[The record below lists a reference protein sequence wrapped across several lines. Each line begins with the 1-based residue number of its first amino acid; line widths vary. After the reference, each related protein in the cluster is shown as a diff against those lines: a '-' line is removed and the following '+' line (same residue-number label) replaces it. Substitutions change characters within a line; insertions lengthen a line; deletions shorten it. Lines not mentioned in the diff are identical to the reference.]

1 MNKIKR
7 IMNKWIRIFNDVKL
21 KYKLAIVYILV
32 VIIPFFLFFTIL
44 DARVK
49 NLLMTN
55 LEFSA
60 SNGFEQTFTLL
71 SYKMHNIE
79 KAVTTIATNDTIREI
94 ISKDPTD
101 ISIGMQLVDMTKMRQ
116 FIENFENKYDITK
129 IRLYVNEDYIYS
141 NENIN
146 FFSIDSIQNTKWYQY
161 IIENKKNNYFLPSHY
176 LENPDE
182 ENLAL
187 VKVILNPNDYRIIES
202 IVRADFNKQ
211 DMLDTISN
219 AKALENSIV
228 MIYNNDKELVLTP
241 DYELLNKYNISIGQL
256 YNYPSN
262 GNKFSTL
269 NQGSDT
275 FLIQTRNI
283 NNSDWY
289 LASIIPK
296 NEIIKK
302 VTSQYNSLWLILISV
317 LLLIY
322 VFINLISLTITNR
335 IHKLIY
341 NIKEINNGYFHEIQ
355 GEDSKDEI
363 GVLTRNYNYMVN
375 RLNHLMEEKYKSG
388 QQLKMSELKALQA
401 QINPH
406 FLYNTLEMINW
417 LVKRDRTEDII
428 TVTTALSNLYKISL
442 NRGEDLISI
451 RDELLHVES
460 YIKIQNMRFNNKLN
474 YITEIDES
482 LLEYNIPKLILQPIV
497 ENSIFHGILEKD
509 DQCGT
514 IMIKLYSPME
524 DFICLEVR
532 DDGVGIPED
541 KLDTLLSTKESPGK
555 EGSQYGL
562 KNIYM
567 RLKLMSDDN
576 NLVFT
581 SQVGKGTTV
590 KVLIKKL
597 TAFSK

>member
-1 MNKIKR
+1 MQGAIAVLNLLIAEDERFTREGLYYEIDWNSLGIGQVKLAENGLKALNIMDTFIPDILLADVRMPKMNGIDLAYRVKTINPDCSVIFMSGYSDKEYLLSAIEINALNYVEKPLNIDEVIQSLKKAVEAQYNIMKKNHYIESELANKLSYRGIHNQKDVVSYSKFIPALHDNLKARTILLTNSTRKLSLNANFINKIPEIKR
-7 IMNKWIRIFNDVKL
+7 KL
-21 KYKLAIVYILV
+21 KSLNLDSIIGIKDNQWLMIHIFYDCILESNLIKQ
-32 VIIPFFLFFTIL
+32 IIYEIYRCMESIL
-44 DARVK
+44 DLDEELYLSLGKTVSDIFKIYASFESA
-49 NLLMTN
+49 NSALDN
-55 LEFSA
+55 IFFSPKQKIHCYQ
-60 SNGFEQTFTLL
+60 ET
-71 SYKMHNIE
+71 
-79 KAVTTIATNDTIREI
+79 KANAN
-94 ISKDPTD
+94 SF
-101 ISIGMQLVDMTKMRQ
+101 DM
-116 FIENFENKYDITK
+116 
-129 IRLYVNEDYIYS
+129 
-141 NENIN
+141 ENIVKFASYLKN
-146 FFSIDSIQNTKWYQY
+146 GREQDSIELIK
-161 IIENKKNNYFLPSHY
+161 
-176 LENPDE
+176 
-182 ENLAL
+182 
-187 VKVILNPNDYRIIES
+187 
-202 IVRADFNKQ
+202 
-211 DMLDTISN
+211 TI
-219 AKALENSIV
+219 K
-228 MIYNNDKELVLTP
+228 
-241 DYELLNKYNISIGQL
+241 
-256 YNYPSN
+256 
-262 GNKFSTL
+262 
-269 NQGSDT
+269 SD
-275 FLIQTRNI
+275 LC
-283 NNSDWY
+283 NNSKIGSST
-289 LASIIPK
+289 AK
-296 NEIIKK
+296 NIFL
-302 VTSQYNSLWLILISV
+302 SLFMEL
-317 LLLIY
+317 
-322 VFINLISLTITNR
+322 
-335 IHKLIY
+335 
-341 NIKEINNGYFHEIQ
+341 G
-355 GEDSKDEI
+355 I

-460 YIKIQNMRFNNKLN
+460 YIKIQNMRFDNKLN
-474 YITEIDES
+474 YIAEIDES

-541 KLDTLLSTKESPGK
+541 KFDTLLSTKESPGK